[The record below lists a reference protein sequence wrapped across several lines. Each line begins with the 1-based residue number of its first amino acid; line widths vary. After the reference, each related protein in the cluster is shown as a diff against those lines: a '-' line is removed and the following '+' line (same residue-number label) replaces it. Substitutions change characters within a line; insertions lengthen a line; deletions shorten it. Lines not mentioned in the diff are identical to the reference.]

1 MLLVQKPY
9 GLGEKAVCE
18 SGSPCSDAPVT
29 STRRQQF
36 EYSIAWVAVVLYN
49 VLCFSQAGSDIDA
62 LTEREMPTHDL
73 PRCLLHPLQGL
84 TIGSGAATI
93 VMQPERMLSMVHL

>member
-1 MLLVQKPY
+1 MVMTTVQGSVLPFQKPY

-36 EYSIAWVAVVLYN
+36 EYSIAWVY
-49 VLCFSQAGSDIDA
+49 
-62 LTEREMPTHDL
+62 H
-73 PRCLLHPLQGL
+73 
-84 TIGSGAATI
+84 TICK
-93 VMQPERMLSMVHL
+93 

>member
-1 MLLVQKPY
+1 MLLIQKPH

-36 EYSIAWVAVVLYN
+36 EYSIAWVAVVLDN
-49 VLCFSQAGSDIDA
+49 VPCFSQASIVVDA
-62 LTEREMPTHDL
+62 LHGREMAGDDTL
-73 PRCLLHPLQGL
+73 RCLHHPLQGL
-84 TIGSGAATI
+84 AIGSGAATI
-93 VMQPERMLSMVHL
+93 PGSDAA